1 MEQVNVSTSDGDM
14 GILAGHIPSILQLRP
29 GAVTIIHDSK
39 AASPA
44 ASTAAPEEVYFVSGG
59 FLTVNP
65 DSSVQLAA
73 LEIAKLDELDRQA
86 AQDGLKDA
94 QERVTKT
101 AGLASSDPERV
112 DALIHAEVYGAMQYA
127 LSKHGL

>member
-1 MEQVNVSTSDGDM
+1 M

-29 GAVTIIHDSK
+29 GAVTIIHATE

-44 ASTAAPEEVYFVSGG
+44 TSAAAPEEVYFVSGG

-65 DSSVQLAA
+65 DSTVQLAA

-86 AQDGLKDA
+86 VQDGLKDA
-94 QERVTKT
+94 QQRVTET
-101 AGLASSDPERV
+101 ASLASSEPERAA
-112 DALIHAEVYGAMQYA
+112 ALIHAEVYGAMQYA
-127 LSKHGL
+127 LSKYGP